1 MFFRA
6 INNFFDKSLILKGA
20 VAAALLLFWLA
31 ATVSVQGQEV
41 AAETDQK
48 PQQQQQQERQTASAQ
63 TKTEEMK
70 AATATTTAT
79 ATPPP
84 PPLPVLQDYKGIKIG
99 MTEDEVRDK
108 LGKPKVSDQTGY
120 FYVFSDEEQAQVGFD
135 AEQKVNMIAVF
146 YAAEH
151 ENKPQYRDV
160 FGADAAAAHQKD
172 DGSIYNV
179 VNYPQAGYWVAYSRL
194 AGDKAMVTVTMQKM
208 RTKQ

>member
-70 AATATTTAT
+70 AATTTTTAT

-84 PPLPVLQDYKGIKIG
+84 LLPILQDYKGIKIG

>member
-41 AAETDQK
+41 AAKTDQK
-48 PQQQQQQERQTASAQ
+48 PQQQQQEERQTASAQ

-70 AATATTTAT
+70 AATTTTTAT

-84 PPLPVLQDYKGIKIG
+84 LLPILQDYKGIKIG